1 MNKIEILQ
9 GLNPAQKR
17 AVEHVQG
24 PLLVL
29 AGAGSGKT
37 KTLTTRLAYLIGY
50 VGIPPEN
57 TLTLTFTNKAA
68 SEMHQRAMKL
78 IGRCTHKPT
87 LCTFHSFGLN
97 FLKQHM
103 ERLDRG
109 LDFELKT
116 PREIF
121 KLLKPAL
128 LAYKKDT
135 RIDNDA
141 IFLNYLMKRFSQ
153 IKNHL
158 ITPERCQDIWH
169 AFMYYTEALEKEN
182 WVDFDDLIALPY
194 RILDYDLELAHSIS
208 KRYQYISIDEYQ
220 DTNPLQLKLIK
231 TFCCAHENLCAVGDD
246 DQSIY
251 GFRGADI
258 ENILNF
264 PEYFPQT
271 KIIKLEQNYRST
283 KEILT
288 CANELII
295 HNKKRY
301 QKTLISQKDQSSVQ
315 KLEAPHFINTTEEN
329 NFITKKILEAA
340 NRGVA
345 YEDMAILYRFNCL
358 SKEVE
363 KGLLQAKIP
372 YTVIGDTNF
381 YERAIIKDRLAYLY
395 ALINCN
401 ADSDIL
407 RLLPKLKH
415 IGKGSIDKIKNLCA
429 RKLCSIAKA
438 YQAGLLKPILPQ
450 SAYTSLQDF
459 FTLLFDLAK
468 DARHIKNIEQARIL
482 FKSYLKICQQ
492 SPEELEKEWRVKV
505 EEDPDFSD
513 PYYLSRLEETF
524 ISCMED
530 SLELK
535 GVASVQDFLEQIILE
550 TPIVDSK
557 GVKCMS
563 VHKAKGLEFSVVFV
577 IGFEEDFF
585 PYKNADDQEEE
596 RRLGYVAITRA
607 KEELYLCSAQER
619 EHFGTLQTGLAPS
632 HFLKEAKLIQFLKI
646 GDCVMHEVF
655 GKGIIEALNE
665 NYIQV
670 RFDSNTYWI
679 MASMIKK
686 A

>member
-1 MNKIEILQ
+1 MNKIEILMQ
-9 GLNPAQKR
+9 NLNPAQKR

-78 IGRCTHKPT
+78 IGRRTYKPT

-97 FLKQHM
+97 FLKHHM
-103 ERLDRG
+103 ERLGRG
-109 LDFELKT
+109 LDFELKR
-116 PREIF
+116 PNELL
-121 KLLKPAL
+121 KALKPAL

-135 RIDNDA
+135 RIENDQM
-141 IFLNYLMKRFSQ
+141 FLNYLMKRFSQ

-158 ITPERCQDIWH
+158 ITPEECQNIWR
-169 AFMYYTEALEKEN
+169 AFMYYTETLEKEN

-194 RILDYDLELAHSIS
+194 MILNYDLELAKRIS
-208 KRYQYISIDEYQ
+208 ERYQYISIDEYQ

-288 CANELII
+288 CANELIV

-315 KLEAPHFINTTEEN
+315 KLEAPHFTNTTEEN
-329 NFITKKILEAA
+329 NFITIKILEAA
-340 NRGVA
+340 NRGVD
-345 YEDMAILYRFNCL
+345 YEEMAILYRFNCL

-372 YTVIGDTNF
+372 YTIIGDISF
-381 YERAIIKDRLAYLY
+381 YERAIIKDRLAYLH
-395 ALINCN
+395 ALMNSH
-401 ADSDIL
+401 ADDCIL

-415 IGKGSIDKIKNLCA
+415 IGKGSLDKIKNLCA
-429 RKLCSIAKA
+429 RESSSIAKT
-438 YQAGLLKPILPQ
+438 YQAGLLKPLLSP
-450 SAYTSLQDF
+450 SSYVSLQDF

-468 DARHIKNIEQARIL
+468 DARSIKNTEQAHIL
-482 FKSYLKICQQ
+482 FTSYFRICK
-492 SPEELEKEWRVKV
+492 EELEKQELANSDEEVK
-505 EEDPDFSD
+505 EELN
-513 PYYLSRLEETF
+513 YLSRLEETF
-524 ISCMED
+524 MSCMED

-535 GVASVQDFLEQIILE
+535 GVASIQDFLEQIILE

-577 IGFEEDFF
+577 IGFEEEFF
-585 PYKNADDQEEE
+585 PYKNAEDQEEE

-619 EHFGTLQTGLAPS
+619 NYFGTLQAGLEPS
-632 HFLKEAKLIQFLKI
+632 HFLKEAKLPCQILNI
-646 GDCVMHEVF
+646 GDCVMHSVF
-655 GKGIIEALNE
+655 GKGVIEALN
-665 NYIQV
+665 NDRIQV
-670 RFDSNTYWI
+670 RFESNTYWL
-679 MASMIKK
+679 MVSMIKK